1 MKEINIPV
9 GGVGP
14 GTQPAEEDGA
24 QLDYMILPDA
34 MDTYTM
40 PVIDSHEDGASLES
54 ARTVLK
60 DLLRALGSC
69 RDRTLPTVLDITGLD
84 SDNRVLI
91 DQVLGDGEVSA
102 VITGD
107 RPAQIQE
114 SVLAGVWRVQYL
126 DDTGALTR
134 DTIEVATVPGP
145 IYPVAGTQQ
154 IFTGAVSPEEVPEG
168 VINALP
174 VIAEL
179 AEKSGNY
186 RPGEETHVVNLTLLP
201 QTEADISYLA
211 EMLGQGDITILSRG
225 YGNCRI
231 ASTASRNIWWVQY
244 FNSQDSLI
252 LNTLEVTDVP
262 LVACAAPEDIEDSIG
277 RLREIMEVYL

>member
-1 MKEINIPV
+1 MKEIDIPV
-9 GGVGP
+9 VGVGP
-14 GTQPAEEDGA
+14 GTQPTEEDGA

-40 PVIDSHEDGASLES
+40 PVIDSHEDGASLEA

-60 DLLRALGSC
+60 DLLRALTSC
-69 RDRTLPTVLDITGLD
+69 RDHTLPTVLDITELD
-84 SDNRVLI
+84 SDNRALI

-102 VITGD
+102 VIAGN

-114 SVLAGVWRVQYL
+114 SVLAGIWRVQYL
-126 DDTGALTR
+126 NDTRALTR

-145 IYPVAGTQQ
+145 IYPAAGTQR
-154 IFTGAVSPEEVPEG
+154 IFTGAVNPEQVPEG

-179 AEKSGNY
+179 AEKSGNF

-211 EMLGQGDITILSRG
+211 EVLGQGNITILSRG

>member
-1 MKEINIPV
+1 MKEIDIPV
-9 GGVGP
+9 VGVGP
-14 GTQPAEEDGA
+14 GTQPTEEDGA

-40 PVIDSHEDGASLES
+40 PVIDSHEDGASLEA

-60 DLLRALGSC
+60 DLLRALTSC
-69 RDRTLPTVLDITGLD
+69 RDHTLPTVLDITELD
-84 SDNRVLI
+84 SDNRALI

-102 VITGD
+102 VIAGN

-126 DDTGALTR
+126 NGTRALTR

-145 IYPVAGTQQ
+145 IYPAAGTQQ
-154 IFTGAVSPEEVPEG
+154 IFTGAVNPEQVPEG

-179 AEKSGNY
+179 ADKSGNY

-211 EMLGQGDITILSRG
+211 EVLGQGDITILSRG

>member
-9 GGVGP
+9 VGIGP
-14 GTQPAEEDGA
+14 GSQPAEEDGT
-24 QLDYMILPDA
+24 QLDYMVLPEA

-40 PVIDSHEDGASLES
+40 PVIDSLKDSVSLES
-54 ARTVLK
+54 ARTILK
-60 DLLRALGSC
+60 DLLRALEIC
-69 RDRTLPTVLDITGLD
+69 REQTAPTVLDITSLD
-84 SDNRVLI
+84 SDNREMV

-102 VITGD
+102 VVTGN
-107 RPAQIQE
+107 RSAQIQE
-114 SVLAGVWRVQYL
+114 SVLAGVWRVQYVN
-126 DDTGALTR
+126 DAGAITR

-145 IYPVAGTQQ
+145 MYPVAEAQHK
-154 IFTGAVSPEEVPEG
+154 FTGTVNQEQVPEG

-179 AEKSGNY
+179 ADKSGSY
-186 RPGEETHVVNLTLLP
+186 RPGDETHVVNLTLLP
-201 QTEADISYLA
+201 QTEADINFLA
-211 EMLGQGDITILSRG
+211 EVLGQGEITILSRG

-252 LNTLEVTDVP
+252 LNTIEVIDVP
-262 LVACAAPEDIEDSIG
+262 LVARAAPEDVEDSIG